1 MIVSVECSVK
11 DHIETFFEYLKKRA
25 TDKAHTKDADV
36 IADFV
41 DRFIVIEMKR
51 LATKDETF
59 NTDIEI
65 PDSLL
70 LDPLKEAKLKMD
82 KIFEDFFKNKGV
94 TAPSSALEKPPITA
108 EQFEK
113 SLSPATAKPRNGNGH
128 KSLKQRSLLDPER
141 DDIRAEFLSLNGQI
155 DEDACVRLKAN
166 KMPKEVAIF
175 QVTGFMTHL
184 HMKVAAGELKVR
196 DLDAYLNFLQGHRDM
211 WARYNSPKYQ
221 ALRTAAAAK
230 AAA

>member
-94 TAPSSALEKPPITA
+94 TAPSTPAPAPVTTKPAAAPST
-108 EQFEK
+108 
-113 SLSPATAKPRNGNGH
+113 PATAKPRNGNGH

-221 ALRTAAAAK
+221 ALRAAAVAK
-230 AAA
+230 AA